1 MKNKPLIIVAGE
13 PYSVFSE
20 IFYKIFKSSFYKKY
34 KIPIILIGSK
44 NIIEMQM
51 KKMKYSYKINLIKK
65 NEIKNAKLNNFEI
78 NLIDV
83 KLNFKKPFG
92 KITNK
97 SSKYIKECFE
107 IAINIMKK
115 KLGFAL
121 INGPVSKTHFL
132 HGQYNGIT
140 EYLSHKTHKK
150 NDEVML
156 IYNKLLS
163 VCPITTHIPL
173 KNVSKRISSNEI
185 LKKITTINKFYKTN
199 LKKIPKFA
207 VTGLNPH
214 CESSFIN
221 NEENKIIK
229 PAIKRAQ
236 KKNLRVKGPFPADTL
251 FTKNN
256 IKKFDVVIG
265 MYHDQVITPLKTLYN
280 FNAINITLGLP
291 FIRISPD
298 HGTNNQMLG
307 KKKSDPTSLKEALFF
322 LKKLNEN

>member
-13 PYSVFSE
+13 PYSIFSE

-44 NIIEMQM
+44 NVIEMQM

-65 NEIKNAKLNNFEI
+65 NEIENAKLNNFEI

-83 KLNFKKPFG
+83 KLKFKKPFG

-132 HGQYNGIT
+132 HGKYNGIT
-140 EYLSHKTHKK
+140 EYLSHKTYKK

-214 CESSFIN
+214 CESNCKN

-236 KKNLRVKGPFPADTL
+236 KKNLRVEGPFPVDTL

-307 KKKSDPTSLKEALFF
+307 KKKSDPTSLKEALLF